1 MDLLSIR
8 ETDPEKKMP
17 HPGTFNANPLSA
29 SDGIATLKIASTG
42 EPQAHA
48 NETAATLRHGL
59 AKIID
64 DRGLGWGVYGE
75 FSSFRMVID
84 HGISEIKALE
94 FDPFAH
100 DINKLKS
107 PSRPDVAKTLR
118 MGMLLN
124 GVDFPG
130 TPITMAGHSDEDV
143 QKTLAAFET
152 TLGWLEGD
160 GLI

>member
-1 MDLLSIR
+1 
-8 ETDPEKKMP
+8 
-17 HPGTFNANPLSA
+17 
-29 SDGIATLKIASTG
+29 
-42 EPQAHA
+42 
-48 NETAATLRHGL
+48 
-59 AKIID
+59 
-64 DRGLGWGVYGE
+64 
-75 FSSFRMVID
+75 
-84 HGISEIKALE
+84 
-94 FDPFAH
+94 
-100 DINKLKS
+100 
-107 PSRPDVAKTLR
+107 